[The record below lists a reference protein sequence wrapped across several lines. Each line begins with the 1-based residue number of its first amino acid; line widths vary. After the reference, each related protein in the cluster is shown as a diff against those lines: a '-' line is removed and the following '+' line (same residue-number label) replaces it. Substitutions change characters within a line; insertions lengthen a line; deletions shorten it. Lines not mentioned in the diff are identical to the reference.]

1 VIHRDAVGE
10 GHVRRQAR
18 VAEGTR
24 RATLWVTLTLASPRE
39 QASAPATLQQLA
51 AGLARVEPGGPE
63 LAAAVQIPSGIW
75 QDVRPMLGG
84 SRLGGVAS
92 VLWLS
97 PLARMRE
104 LLWMRA

>member
-1 VIHRDAVGE
+1 
-10 GHVRRQAR
+10 
-18 VAEGTR
+18 
-24 RATLWVTLTLASPRE
+24 
-39 QASAPATLQQLA
+39 
-51 AGLARVEPGGPE
+51 
-63 LAAAVQIPSGIW
+63 
-75 QDVRPMLGG
+75 MLGG